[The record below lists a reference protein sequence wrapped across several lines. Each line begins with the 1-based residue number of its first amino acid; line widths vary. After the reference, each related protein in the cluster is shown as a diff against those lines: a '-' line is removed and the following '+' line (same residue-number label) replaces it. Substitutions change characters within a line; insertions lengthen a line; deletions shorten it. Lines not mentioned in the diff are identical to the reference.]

1 MGKFMFMLALL
12 FLVSLASA
20 TCTFH
25 PEDPEDVESF
35 ESAMGLV
42 IIAILISVVISAL
55 AYLLGKVTANPK
67 LLVFSKDEVTHLGVT
82 ILLFI
87 CIISFFE
94 GSCQFFNN
102 FLEPGAGSLLDRAQD
117 YMYAL
122 QVKGQ
127 IITESLLENSI
138 KEKFKGAKI
147 VGYMAPVIGGEMV
160 YMHAFHNAFARQ
172 YEVLADMTTV
182 GMVSAGVQYYILLF
196 AQRLV
201 FPIFLPFG
209 LLLRAFPFV
218 REAGNVLL
226 AITFAILIILPFAYV
241 VNSSAADI
249 GLSTLCDEQTEKVL
263 GNCEDVLGWGTIAA
277 FLFQTIFL
285 PNLAL
290 VIFITGATAMIKVAK
305 VIP

>member
-1 MGKFMFMLALL
+1 MKKLLFMLVLL
-12 FLVSLASA
+12 SFVSLASA

-25 PEDPEDVESF
+25 PEDPDELESF

-42 IIAILISVVISAL
+42 LIAIMISVLISAMAFMI
-55 AYLLGKVTANPK
+55 GKVTANPK

-82 ILLFI
+82 ILLFLF
-87 CIISFFE
+87 IISFFE
-94 GSCQFFNN
+94 GSCLFFDN
-102 FLEPGAGSLLDRAQD
+102 FLEPGAGGPLKQAQD
-117 YMYAL
+117 YMYGL
-122 QVKGQ
+122 QIKGQ
-127 IITESLLENSI
+127 VITESLLENSI
-138 KEKFKGAKI
+138 SQKFKAAKI
-147 VGYMAPVIGGEMV
+147 VGYMAPLIGGEMM
-160 YMHAFHNAFARQ
+160 YQHAYHNAYARQ

-196 AQRLV
+196 VQKFV

-209 LLLRAFPFV
+209 LLLRAFPIV

-226 AITFAILIILPFAYV
+226 AITFAILIILPFAYA
-241 VNSSAADI
+241 VNASAIDVDA
-249 GLSTLCDEQTEKVL
+249 STICDSETEKVL
-263 GNCEDVLGWGTIAA
+263 GSCGDILGWGTIAGY
-277 FLFQTIFL
+277 LFQTIFL